1 VSTFPSQSFDDGAL
15 IFSAGDVASH
25 LYFIQS
31 GTVEMLNAQ
40 GVVFAEVAQGQTFGE
55 AAILQGGIR
64 SASVRAKGA
73 VTCTLMGAQE
83 ACELLETYSPL
94 LVTIVEALLL
104 QQSMQN
110 TMRYG

>member
-1 VSTFPSQSFDDGAL
+1 MSNFITRSFEDGAL
-15 IFSAGDVASH
+15 IFSAGDVAHH
-25 LYFIQS
+25 LYFIQA

-40 GVVFAEVAQGQTFGE
+40 GAVFAEVTQGQTFGE

-64 SASVRAKGA
+64 SATVRAKGA
-73 VTCTLMGAQE
+73 VSCTLMGATE
-83 ACELLETYSPL
+83 ACEMLQTYSPL

-110 TMRYG
+110 TMRHG

>member
-1 VSTFPSQSFDDGAL
+1 LSQFTSRTFDDGEL
-15 IFSAGDVASH
+15 IFRLGDIANH

-40 GVVFAEVAQGQTFGE
+40 GAVFAEVAQGQTFGE

-64 SASVRAKGA
+64 GASVRAKGP
-73 VTCTLMGAQE
+73 VRCTLMGATE
-83 ACELLETYSPL
+83 ACELLQTYSPL

-110 TMRYG
+110 TMRHG

>member
-1 VSTFPSQSFDDGAL
+1 MSNFPSQSFDDGAL

-64 SASVRAKGA
+64 SASVRPR
-73 VTCTLMGAQE
+73 E
-83 ACELLETYSPL
+83 PSP
-94 LVTIVEALLL
+94 AP
-104 QQSMQN
+104 
-110 TMRYG
+110 

>member
-1 VSTFPSQSFDDGAL
+1 MSEFSTQSFADGAL
-15 IFSAGDVASH
+15 IFSAGDLASH
-25 LYFIQS
+25 LYFVQS

-40 GVVFAEVAQGQTFGE
+40 GLVFAEVAQGQTFGE

-64 SASVRAKGA
+64 SATVRAKGA
-73 VTCTLMGAQE
+73 VTCTLMGAQD
-83 ACELLETYSPL
+83 ACELLQTYSPM

-110 TMRYG
+110 TMRNG

>member
-1 VSTFPSQSFDDGAL
+1 VSNFITRSFEDGAL
-15 IFSAGDVASH
+15 VFSAGDVAHH

-40 GVVFAEVAQGQTFGE
+40 GAVFAEVTQGQTFGE

-64 SASVRAKGA
+64 SATVRAKGA
-73 VTCTLMGAQE
+73 VSCTLMGATE
-83 ACELLETYSPL
+83 ACELLQTYSPL

-110 TMRYG
+110 TMRHG

>member
-1 VSTFPSQSFDDGAL
+1 MSNFANQSFQDGAV
-15 IFSAGDVASH
+15 IFSVGDVAAH

-55 AAILQGGIR
+55 AAILHGGIR
-64 SASVRAKGA
+64 SATVRAKGD
-73 VTCTLMGAQE
+73 VTCTLMGTQE
-83 ACELLETYSPL
+83 ACELLHTYSPL
-94 LVTIVEALLL
+94 LVTMVEALLL

-110 TMRYG
+110 TMRHG

>member
-1 VSTFPSQSFDDGAL
+1 MSNFATQTFPDGAL

-25 LYFIQS
+25 LYFVQS

-40 GVVFAEVAQGQTFGE
+40 GTVFAEVAQGQTFGE

-64 SASVRAKGA
+64 SATVRAKGA
-73 VTCTLMGAQE
+73 VTCTLMGTQD
-83 ACELLETYSPL
+83 ACELLQTYSPL

-110 TMRYG
+110 TMRHG

>member
-1 VSTFPSQSFDDGAL
+1 MSNFPDQNFDDGAL

-25 LYFIQS
+25 LYFIRS
-31 GTVEMLNAQ
+31 GTVEMLNSQ

-73 VTCTLMGAQE
+73 VTCTLMGTQE
-83 ACELLETYSPL
+83 ARELLETYSPL

>member
-1 VSTFPSQSFDDGAL
+1 MSNFVTQSFAQGAL
-15 IFSAGDVASH
+15 IFSAGEVASH

-31 GTVEMLNAQ
+31 GTVEMVNAQ

-64 SASVRAKGA
+64 GATVRAKGA
-73 VTCTLMGAQE
+73 VTCTLMGTQE
-83 ACELLETYSPL
+83 ACELLQTYSPL

-110 TMRYG
+110 TMRHG

>member
-1 VSTFPSQSFDDGAL
+1 VSNFITRSFEDGAL
-15 IFSAGDVASH
+15 IFSAGDVAHH
-25 LYFIQS
+25 LYFIQA

-40 GVVFAEVAQGQTFGE
+40 GAVFAEVTQGQTFGE

-64 SASVRAKGA
+64 SATVRAKGA
-73 VTCTLMGAQE
+73 VSCTLMGATE
-83 ACELLETYSPL
+83 ACELLQTYSPL

-110 TMRYG
+110 TMRHG

>member
-1 VSTFPSQSFDDGAL
+1 VSNFATQTFPDGAQ

-25 LYFIQS
+25 LYFVQS

-40 GVVFAEVAQGQTFGE
+40 GLVFAEVPQGQTFGE

-64 SASVRAKGA
+64 SATVRAKGP
-73 VTCTLMGAQE
+73 VTCTLMGAQD
-83 ACELLETYSPL
+83 ACELLQTYSPL

-104 QQSMQN
+104 QQSMKN
-110 TMRYG
+110 TMRHG

>member
-1 VSTFPSQSFDDGAL
+1 MSNFATQSFSDGAL
-15 IFSAGDVASH
+15 VFSAGDVAAH
-25 LYFIQS
+25 LYFVQS

-40 GVVFAEVAQGQTFGE
+40 GAVFAEVAQGQTFGE
-55 AAILQGGIR
+55 AAILHGGIR
-64 SASVRAKGA
+64 SATVRAKGP

-83 ACELLETYSPL
+83 ACELLQTYSPL

-110 TMRYG
+110 TMRHG